1 MILKMWVKSEFVLWK
16 PRYYN
21 LLTEKKDKKI
31 HVFEIIILWKRTII
45 LSVSRNSLQ
54 ISSLDDILLG
64 NFALSNSIILVE
76 HLTRWKKGFEI
87 FLIDHYAGDNRN
99 KNIASKY

>member
-1 MILKMWVKSEFVLWK
+1 MILKMWVKSEFVLRK

-64 NFALSNSIILVE
+64 NFTLSNSIILVE
-76 HLTRWKKGFEI
+76 HLTR
-87 FLIDHYAGDNRN
+87 
-99 KNIASKY
+99 